1 MKCVWENWGIH
12 QMMFTF
18 CQFSCK
24 FLGFS
29 MTFFVNIGFISLYF
43 ALLICKLLINTNPTR
58 NVVNTNHKAKIEDAK
73 ITYALETSTFL
84 FFLLLRSAIIQFIF
98 TQNECYSVYVQ
109 HRVLFFPVISGLPQV
124 KKFNWM
130 KRMCVT
136 CLAHRDYDF
145 NNCVDFYALCMR
157 YPIAAILIL
166 FFLMQ
171 CK

>member
-1 MKCVWENWGIH
+1 MKCVWENRGIH

-84 FFLLLRSAIIQFIF
+84 FFA
-98 TQNECYSVYVQ
+98 TETCYYSV
-109 HRVLFFPVISGLPQV
+109 HFHSKWMLFRVCSASCCFFFCYFWFAAGQKIQLNETNVCDLSGTSRLRFQQLCG
-124 KKFNWM
+124 FL
-130 KRMCVT
+130 CV
-136 CLAHRDYDF
+136 
-145 NNCVDFYALCMR
+145 VYALSDRCNFN
-157 YPIAAILIL
+157 I